1 MRLLKK
7 NVLLKSGYRG
17 EDGKR
22 KFCAPRGT
30 EKDCLCPMISLD
42 SYDWK
47 ILRIL
52 TSDGRIANNKLAERI
67 GLSATPCWNR
77 VKRLEDEGIIAG
89 YKAILDWSKL
99 GKQDK
104 AIIDVALK
112 DHSATTIDNF
122 CSSMMSDE
130 WVLSTRTIAGE
141 MDVEVTLLVSGTA
154 ELDQFLRSQLYM
166 NPLVKTVRTKIVI
179 GENVRRMSGRVGH

>member
-1 MRLLKK
+1 
-7 NVLLKSGYRG
+7 
-17 EDGKR
+17 
-22 KFCAPRGT
+22 
-30 EKDCLCPMISLD
+30 MISLD